1 MLPHRGYAR
10 DRIARAVER
19 ARARVHA
26 DRAAIEGLELAG
38 PVGRIGYAEAAGLPY
53 RPAVAGE
60 PLGPL
65 FATYW
70 LRGTAVVPEGGP
82 AVAPT
87 CCSTRAGRRRCGWT
101 ARRSKG

>member
-10 DRIARAVER
+10 DRIARETER

-26 DRAAIEGLELAG
+26 ERVPSRRLEIAG
-38 PVGRIGYAEAAGLPY
+38 PVGRIPREEALGLAY
-53 RPAVAGE
+53 RAAVAGE

-70 LRGTAVVPEGGP
+70 LRGTAVVPRGGR
-82 AVAPT
+82 ARGST
-87 CCSTRAGRRRCGWT
+87 CCSTRAARRRCGS
-101 ARRSKG
+101 AASPSRA